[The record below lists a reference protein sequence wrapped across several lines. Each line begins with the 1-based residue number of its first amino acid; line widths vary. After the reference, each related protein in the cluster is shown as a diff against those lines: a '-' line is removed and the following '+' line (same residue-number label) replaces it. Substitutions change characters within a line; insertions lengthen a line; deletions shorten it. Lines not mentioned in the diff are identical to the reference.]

1 MRLRV
6 DQIPLSE
13 HPINTIG
20 PDQRL
25 ASMIRSDG
33 DQTMSNTGAIAVWV
47 ATFSLMGIVFG
58 EMAYAGKMDPGY
70 VNSGRVAVRGVVIS
84 PYRGP

>member
-1 MRLRV
+1 
-6 DQIPLSE
+6 
-13 HPINTIG
+13 
-20 PDQRL
+20 
-25 ASMIRSDG
+25 
-33 DQTMSNTGAIAVWV
+33 MSNTGAIAVWV